1 MSRRTEKIASLIR
14 RVVGEAIAH
23 HLNDPRVSPL
33 ASVTQVK
40 VTEDLQY
47 ADVWISVLG
56 SEGEERTT
64 LAGLQHASGY
74 LQGLLARALAAR
86 QCPLLRFKLDPSIKK
101 GFETLRL
108 IDQAMAELADTP
120 HAEPEAPPP
129 KPGSQ
134 PDAPGEHP

>member
-14 RVVGEAIAH
+14 RVVSEAIVH
-23 HLNDPRVSPL
+23 HLNDPRVSPM

-40 VTEDLQY
+40 VTQDLQF

-56 SEGEERTT
+56 TQGQERTT

-74 LQGLLARALAAR
+74 LQGLLARALATR

-101 GFETLRL
+101 SFETLRL
-108 IDQAMAELADTP
+108 IDQAMAELADPP
-120 HAEPEAPPP
+120 HAESDTPHPNPP
-129 KPGSQ
+129 SQ
-134 PDAPGEHP
+134 PDGPGEQP